1 MTELSYSPVTSKE
14 VAGFSKKDT
23 VIANVIDYV
32 YMDGQQSSRTI
43 QTLFISKEMN
53 CQ

>member
-32 YMDGQQSSRTI
+32 LNGWPNKVQEQFKPY
-43 QTLFISKEMN
+43 L
-53 CQ
+53 CQKK

>member
-32 YMDGQQSSRTI
+32 LHGWPNKVQEQFKPYLYQ
-43 QTLFISKEMN
+43 KK
-53 CQ
+53 